1 MKSNKEEMNYMLNTK
16 TIGAVVATSL
26 LFSCDST
33 EIVGKNPQ
41 SSMDSF
47 SYSIGINIGQRIK
60 EQGLDQVSYESFVK
74 GVQDGMNMDSGY
86 AMTDDQMGDVYGSYI
101 AKVQKELSAK
111 LQAETK
117 EKLQTLSKEDGVS
130 ILPSKAYFRSIQ
142 QGKGLSPQLY
152 DTVVCRFSIS
162 TLDGDEL
169 MSNFDAE
176 MPFRNTLSVINMQ
189 PMQEGFMKS
198 KVGAEFEVI
207 VPNEKYPTN
216 SRKFEDKYGI
226 SVYKVK
232 LLDVV
237 PGTPPA
243 DNE

>member
-1 MKSNKEEMNYMLNTK
+1 MNYMHKIL
-16 TIGAVVATSL
+16 GAAAVVA
-26 LFSCDST
+26 LFSMCSCDSN

-60 EQGLDQVSYESFVK
+60 EQGLKQVSYESFVK
-74 GVQDGMNMDSGY
+74 GVQDGMRLDSGY
-86 AMTDDQMGDVYGSYI
+86 AMTDDQMGQVYSSYI
-101 AKVQKELSAK
+101 AKVQKDLSKK
-111 LQAETK
+111 LQEQTK
-117 EKLQTLSKEDGVS
+117 EKLQAVSKEENVS
-130 ILPSKAYFRSIQ
+130 VLPSKAYYRLLKE
-142 QGKGLSPQLY
+142 GNGTSPRLF
-152 DTVVCRFSIS
+152 DTIVCRFAIR
-162 TLDGDEL
+162 TMDGEEL

-198 KVGAEFEVI
+198 KVGGEFEVI

-216 SRKFEDKYGI
+216 SRKFEDKYGV
-226 SVYKVK
+226 SVYKVQ

-237 PGTPPA
+237 PGTEP
-243 DNE
+243 DEKEE